1 MLKNILFGVLLL
13 LGIWVT
19 QSSISLGIIYNFCVI
34 LIFNYFY
41 VFEGFETC
49 NFNIPTSIVS
59 DEPIIIPLEGS
70 TSEYPQEEGQTL
82 TVSSSNNT
90 FTFGLDIPELPTKL
104 KVGDQIRIN
113 GAQVNSSALF
123 TVIDV
128 TTNSFR
134 VQEPIGEDYYLTQG
148 VIRINFELI
157 TSSNTSVIYNKKL
170 MKKQVS
176 QIDQHTSSNDTY
188 FEEVADLRDIINEAN
203 ETIQTE
209 TKKITQYQNKIED
222 NQSTIYSNN
231 SIIQNRTDLVSFL
244 NQAVA
249 NEVTPDTDY
258 EKDFNQKY
266 IKLGKKNIKI
276 EESINYLNYQIMT
289 SKDKIKKAYQ
299 TKCRSRQK
307 IERLMRKINQNN
319 RNSQV
324 LNNSLITQNNNF
336 DEFMN
341 SCTVPPAPVNHFSS
355 FSPPKKKKKCE

>member
-19 QSSISLGIIYNFCVI
+19 QSSIPLGIIYNFCII

-70 TSEYPQEEGQTL
+70 TSEYSEEEGQTL

-307 IERLMRKINQNN
+307 IERLMTKINQNN
-319 RNSQV
+319 RHSQV

-355 FSPPKKKKKCE
+355 FSPPKKKCE